1 MNIPATKI
9 TTTRII
15 SMTLATLRKNQ
26 LKVKALIAAVP
37 HQVEQRTPQLM
48 DHSARPSDRPIQ
60 SCRTAYHAMNAFI
73 VHPEDVRR
81 IILQS

>member
-26 LKVKALIAAVP
+26 LKVKAL
-37 HQVEQRTPQLM
+37 
-48 DHSARPSDRPIQ
+48 
-60 SCRTAYHAMNAFI
+60 
-73 VHPEDVRR
+73 
-81 IILQS
+81 